1 MAKVTLPM
9 LSMSFKDV
17 KERITTLETSRTI
30 AKENRLMSEKDILR
44 AKVKA
49 AEQSLITSTIIFFS
63 YLEESKIKF

>member
-49 AEQSLITSTIIFFS
+49 AEQSLITSTITFFS

>member
-30 AKENRLMSEKDILR
+30 AKENRLMGEHDILR